1 MDNSDF
7 TENPEYQRAMQ
18 KLMQAPQAIRAIAN
32 IAPIDETAMG
42 QLAEKNLTLRK
53 LGEAK
58 TAGQDKLAETS
69 REFEGKLGLAK
80 ANTNLD
86 ATLGL
91 SNLKSNITLRE
102 NTAQTAL
109 NELKTKTVSSAGLG
123 LLNLGAAGYGAY
135 QQNDINQRLLPLYL
149 NRLQGVA

>member
-58 TAGQDKLAETS
+58 TAGLDKLAETS